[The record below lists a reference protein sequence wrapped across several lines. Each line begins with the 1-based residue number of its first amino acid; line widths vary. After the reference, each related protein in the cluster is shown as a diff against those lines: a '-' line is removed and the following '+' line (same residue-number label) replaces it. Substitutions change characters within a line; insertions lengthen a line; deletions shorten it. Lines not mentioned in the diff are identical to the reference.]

1 MWTVTH
7 DHADGNRLK
16 RYSRKH
22 PRGVASCFTNL
33 AFLAEQL
40 NGGITLQQAQS
51 FGFFSTEGGNVFRI
65 AQTSIRAAKE
75 TRLYIY
81 AVAVRSVLY
90 TLTIGDK
97 DSQQADLRR
106 CREIAASIDREEQP

>member
-1 MWTVTH
+1 MWTISQG
-7 DHADGNRLK
+7 HAEENRFK
-16 RYSRKH
+16 RYSRRH
-22 PRGVASCFTNL
+22 PREVASCFTNL

-51 FGFFSTEGGNVFRI
+51 FGFFSSEGGNVFRI
-65 AQTSIRAAKE
+65 AQTAVRAAKE

-81 AVAVRSVLY
+81 AVAVQSVLY

-106 CREIAASIDREEQP
+106 CRKIATSIDHDGQP

>member
-1 MWTVTH
+1 MWTVSH

-40 NGGITLQQAQS
+40 NGGI
-51 FGFFSTEGGNVFRI
+51 FFSTEGGNVFRI